1 MLLRDHISP
10 YFPGRTL
17 QNNFISLFLRLG
29 LIFMSH
35 GGSFAT
41 LEKAERIFSLFK
53 MYFAK

>member
-41 LEKAERIFSLFK
+41 LEKVHFK